1 MNKCCKNCKFCE
13 KRLILIESEF
23 KLMPIYDYKYFCKF
37 MPEEKKTK
45 PDNWCGQFKPKFE
58 NEDDQNEII

>member
-13 KRLILIESEF
+13 KRLILVEFESM
-23 KLMPIYDYKYFCKF
+23 LIHDYKYFCKL
-37 MPEEKKTK
+37 MPEEKETK

-58 NEDDQNEII
+58 NEDDQYENI